1 MEERLIR
8 QLEGML
14 SAPMDEGFTIDKGH
28 AAPSYQRC
36 PRCNSAG
43 VLPIVYGM
51 PTPETVEK
59 SAAGRVALGGCV
71 LWPEAPDSHC
81 VRCGHEWRVAEAG
94 L

>member
-1 MEERLIR
+1 MEE
-8 QLEGML
+8 E
-14 SAPMDEGFTIDKGH
+14 K
-28 AAPSYQRC
+28 RC
-36 PRCNSAG
+36 PRCHSDE

-71 LWPEAPDSHC
+71 ITPESPDCQC